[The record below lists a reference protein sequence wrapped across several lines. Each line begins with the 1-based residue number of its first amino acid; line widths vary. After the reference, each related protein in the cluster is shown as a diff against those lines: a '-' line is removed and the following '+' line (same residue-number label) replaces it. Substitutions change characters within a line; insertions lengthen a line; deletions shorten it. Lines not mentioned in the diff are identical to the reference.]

1 MAKGE
6 RRSAARLASVQALY
20 QMDLAGT
27 PLPEI
32 FAEFESHWMGHEIE
46 GDEYKPAEAAFFRS
60 VVGGVL
66 REQRRLDPVIDQTL
80 ASGWPLQR
88 IEVILRA
95 ILRAGAYELAH
106 RADVPPRVVITEYAD
121 IAHAFFGD
129 EEVGMVNAVLD
140 ALARRLRPEDLARR
154 AN

>member
-6 RRSAARLASVQALY
+6 NRSAARLASVQALY

-32 FAEFESHWMGHEIE
+32 LAEFESFWMGREIE

-60 VVGGVL
+60 VVSGVL
-66 REQRRLDPVIDQTL
+66 KEQRTIDPVIDQTL
-80 ASGWPLQR
+80 AGGWPLQR
-88 IEVILRA
+88 VEAILRA
-95 ILRAGAYELAH
+95 ILRAGAFELGY
-106 RADVPPRVVITEYAD
+106 RKDIPPRVIITEYTD
-121 IAHAFFGD
+121 IAHAFFEG

-140 ALARRLRPEDLARR
+140 ALARRLRAEDVARKVH
-154 AN
+154 